1 MSSIYINIPDVF
13 DYYLKGKIE
22 SAILTEIDLRHNEL
36 NEKLLESIYIKSSQN
51 YLLSSTFLEFLI
63 SRLSNFFLFDDE
75 LEITLEID
83 INSITIKNLQEISK
97 TKVNRLSCK
106 TYSLFYNNF
115 SVEKSD
121 NRFFKNIGLIP
132 NFYKNFS
139 IDLIFGTPNL
149 SNETLD
155 KFFSKLN
162 KNGVSHITLEEY
174 NYRLNNI
181 SYHEKF
187 LIKI

>member
-36 NEKLLESIYIKSSQN
+36 NEKLLESIYIKSYQN

-115 SVEKSD
+115 SVE
-121 NRFFKNIGLIP
+121 
-132 NFYKNFS
+132 
-139 IDLIFGTPNL
+139 
-149 SNETLD
+149 
-155 KFFSKLN
+155 
-162 KNGVSHITLEEY
+162 
-174 NYRLNNI
+174 
-181 SYHEKF
+181 
-187 LIKI
+187 